1 MSHQKYK
8 REQSAKDDKQQR
20 KLDFTQ
26 PNLVEKKKPVM
37 FSVTEMYTGNY
48 SCPFCLHND
57 KINAYLI
64 STKKGYDK
72 RLGKCPECKNKMM
85 IKTLTANM
93 TPEQYAQFMYE
104 YSCQGGWQKVQFKVW
119 SFRLGKIG
127 WSQRF
132 WNEYRKLKGE
142 AVATESYDEY
152 VQRKQFEQAKEQG
165 WVE

>member
-1 MSHQKYK
+1 MSHRKYK
-8 REQSAKDDKQQR
+8 REQAAKGDKHQP

-26 PNLVEKKKPVM
+26 PDLVEHKKPVTI
-37 FSVTEMYTGNY
+37 SVVEMYAGNY
-48 SCPFCLHND
+48 SCPFCLHSD
-57 KINAYLI
+57 KISNFLI
-64 STKKGYDK
+64 SGKKGYDK
-72 RLGKCPECKNKMM
+72 RLGLCPECKNKMM

-104 YSCQGGWQKVQFKVW
+104 YSRQGGWQKVQFPVW
-119 SFRLGKIG
+119 SYRLQKIG

-142 AVATESYDEY
+142 AVSTESYDEY
-152 VQRKQFEQAKEQG
+152 VQRKQFEQAKEKG